1 MHWQYFKN
9 LKGVNNMGLLIGIV
23 GLGVLLGSA
32 WLMSNDK
39 KKINFKAVGIML
51 VLQFVTAW
59 FMLNTKIGMKIVETI
74 SNGFTK
80 MMMYGTEGVNFVV
93 GGLVPDGQMVF
104 FINVLMIIIF
114 TATVL
119 SVLTHLRVLPLAI
132 KYVGGIL
139 AKVTGLPKV
148 ESFNAVNSI
157 FFGQS
162 EAILAIKSHINKLN
176 KNRLFI
182 VTTSAMASVSAS
194 IVGAYMQMIP
204 AKYVLVAMV
213 LNMFSALIV
222 ASIVAPVEVEEDED
236 IEIKDVV
243 NTKNIFDAIA
253 QGALDGGKVALIVS
267 AMLVAYIGLMAMVN
281 GILTSL
287 IGVDLQTILGYL
299 LAPVAFLMGVP
310 ASEVVT
316 AGSIMGTKIVANE
329 FVAMMQLQPII
340 EKLSKETVAIIS
352 TFLISF
358 GAFGS
363 IGIISGTLQAVNG
376 EKARVVAGFGLK
388 MLLVATMA
396 SILSAIIVGL
406 LV

>member
-1 MHWQYFKN
+1 MS
-9 LKGVNNMGLLIGIV
+9 LLISIV
-23 GLGVLLGSA
+23 GLGVLLGLA

-51 VLQFVTAW
+51 ALQFITAW
-59 FMLNTKIGMKIVETI
+59 FMLNAKMGIKIVETI

-93 GGLVPDGQMVF
+93 GGLVPDGQTVF

-119 SVLTHLRVLPLAI
+119 SVLTHLRVLPLII
-132 KYVGGIL
+132 KYVGGGIS
-139 AKVTGLPKV
+139 KVTGLPKI
-148 ESFNAVNSI
+148 ESFNAVNNI

-222 ASIVAPVEVEEDED
+222 SSIVAPVEIDEDED
-236 IEIKDVV
+236 IEIKDIV
-243 NTKNIFDAIA
+243 NTKNIFEAIS

-267 AMLVAYIGLMAMVN
+267 AMLVAYISLMAMVN

-310 ASEVVT
+310 ASEIVT

-363 IGIISGTLQAVNG
+363 IGIISGTLQAVNE
-376 EKARVVAGFGLK
+376 EKARVVAEFGLK

-396 SILSAIIVGL
+396 SILSATIVGL
-406 LV
+406 FL

>member
-1 MHWQYFKN
+1 M
-9 LKGVNNMGLLIGIV
+9 
-23 GLGVLLGSA
+23 
-32 WLMSNDK
+32 
-39 KKINFKAVGIML
+39 
-51 VLQFVTAW
+51 
-59 FMLNTKIGMKIVETI
+59 
-74 SNGFTK
+74 
-80 MMMYGTEGVNFVV
+80 NFVV
-93 GGLVPDGQMVF
+93 GGLVPDGQTVF

-119 SVLTHLRVLPLAI
+119 SVLTHLRVLPLII
-132 KYVGGIL
+132 KYVGGGIS
-139 AKVTGLPKV
+139 KVTGLPKI
-148 ESFNAVNSI
+148 ESFNAVNNI

-222 ASIVAPVEVEEDED
+222 SSIVAPVEIDEDED
-236 IEIKDVV
+236 IEIKDIV
-243 NTKNIFDAIA
+243 NTKNIFEAIS

-267 AMLVAYIGLMAMVN
+267 AMLVAYISLMAMVN

-310 ASEVVT
+310 ASEIVT

-363 IGIISGTLQAVNG
+363 IGIISGTLQAVNE
-376 EKARVVAGFGLK
+376 EKARVVAEFGLK

-396 SILSAIIVGL
+396 SILSATIVGL
-406 LV
+406 FL

>member
-1 MHWQYFKN
+1 
-9 LKGVNNMGLLIGIV
+9 MGLLIGIA

-51 VLQFVTAW
+51 ALQFVTAW
-59 FMLNTKIGMKIVETI
+59 FMLNTKIGMQIIETI
-74 SNGFTK
+74 SNGFNK
-80 MMMYGTEGVNFVV
+80 MMVYGTEGVNFVV
-93 GGLVPDGQMVF
+93 GGLVPDGKTVF

-114 TATVL
+114 TSTVL
-119 SVLTHLRVLPLAI
+119 SVLTHLRVLPLII
-132 KYVGGIL
+132 KYVGGGIS
-139 AKVTGLPKV
+139 KVTGLPKV

-162 EAILAIKSHINKLN
+162 ESILAIKSHINKLN

-213 LNMFSALIV
+213 LNMFSALIIS
-222 ASIVAPVEVEEDED
+222 SIVAPVEVEEDED
-236 IEIKDVV
+236 IEIEDVV
-243 NTKNIFDAIA
+243 NTKNIFDAIS

-281 GILTSL
+281 GVLTSL

-310 ASEVVT
+310 ASEAVT

-329 FVAMMQLQPII
+329 FVAMMQLQQII

-363 IGIISGTLQAVNG
+363 IGIISGTLQAINE

-388 MLLVATMA
+388 MLLVATFA

>member
-1 MHWQYFKN
+1 MR
-9 LKGVNNMGLLIGIV
+9 LLIGIV

-32 WLMSNDK
+32 WLMSNNK
-39 KKINFKAVGIML
+39 KKINFKSVGIML
-51 VLQFVTAW
+51 ALQFITAW
-59 FMLNTKIGMKIVETI
+59 FMLNTKTGMEIIETI

-93 GGLVPDGQMVF
+93 GGLVPDGKMVF

-119 SVLTHLRVLPLAI
+119 SVLTHLRVLPLII
-132 KYVGGIL
+132 KYVGGLL

-222 ASIVAPVEVEEDED
+222 SSIVAPVEVEEDED
-236 IEIKDVV
+236 IEIKDIV
-243 NTKNIFDAIA
+243 NTKNIFEAIS
-253 QGALDGGKVALIVS
+253 QGALDGGKVALIVA
-267 AMLVAYIGLMAMVN
+267 AMLVAYIGLMAMIN

-310 ASEVVT
+310 ASEIVT

-340 EKLSKETVAIIS
+340 GKLSKETVAIIS
-352 TFLISF
+352 TYLISF

-363 IGIISGTLQAVNG
+363 IGIILGTLQAINE
-376 EKARVVAGFGLK
+376 EKAHVAAEFGLK

-396 SILSAIIVGL
+396 SILSATIVGL
-406 LV
+406 FL